1 MLSCMCCLYMLA
13 INPLLVVSLANIS
26 SYSGSCPFVLLIVS
40 FAVKILFRL
49 IRSNLFVFV
58 LITFRRWIKKKL
70 LQFMSKSALPTFSSR
85 SFIESSLI
93 FRSLT
98 HFEFIFIYEV
108 GEYSNYIILR
118 VAVQFYQQHLLNRL
132 SFPIV
137 YSCISESNRIRITF
151 KYTWNILQDR
161 AHAKPQNKP
170 W

>member
-85 SFIESSLI
+85 SFI